1 MTHWSE
7 FLTMDE
13 AEKLENL
20 KYGIRMIQQRCEAR
34 QKLKEKNDE

>member
-20 KYGIRMIQQRCEAR
+20 KYEIRMIHQRCEAR